1 MIYRTF
7 ITLVMFWTMLRN
19 RRKIEE
25 QLVVSLSFDFIGI
38 DFVETSKPASA
49 VLEESCPCLVSI
61 YFGRTY
67 FDNAPTAILEQV
79 LPTPPTFNALIIGY
93 APPIDTYATIK
104 SMACLCSGI
113 YNLDF
118 SHVHPLPY
126 PGVKVP
132 WP

>member
-1 MIYRTF
+1 
-7 ITLVMFWTMLRN
+7 MLRN
-19 RRKIEE
+19 RRKTKE
-25 QLVVSLSFDFIGI
+25 QLVRVLTSL
-38 DFVETSKPASA
+38 
-49 VLEESCPCLVSI
+49 ESTLWKHQSQPLQSLRSLALAWSL
-61 YFGRTY
+61 YFGPTY
-67 FDNAPTAILEQV
+67 FDNTPTAILKQV

-118 SHVHPLPY
+118 SHVHLLPY

>member
-1 MIYRTF
+1 
-7 ITLVMFWTMLRN
+7 MLRN
-19 RRKIEE
+19 RRKTEE

-93 APPIDTYATIK
+93 SPPIDTYATIK
-104 SMACLCSGI
+104 SMAKEYMLVFR
-113 YNLDF
+113 YL
-118 SHVHPLPY
+118 
-126 PGVKVP
+126 
-132 WP
+132 

>member
-1 MIYRTF
+1 
-7 ITLVMFWTMLRN
+7 MLRN
-19 RRKIEE
+19 HGKTEE

-38 DFVETSKPASA
+38 DFMETSKPASA

-104 SMACLCSGI
+104 SMAKEYMLVFR
-113 YNLDF
+113 YL
-118 SHVHPLPY
+118 
-126 PGVKVP
+126 
-132 WP
+132 